1 MRSTVLDNELYNIV
15 KLAQNGKRIDGRAF
29 DEVRE
34 ITIQKDVVQNS
45 EGSAVVTIGDTKV
58 IAGLKMGVGVPYPD
72 SLDEG
77 SLAIGAEALPLAH
90 PEYESGRPSD
100 DEVELAR
107 VVDRSIR
114 ESKSIDFKQLCIKEG
129 EAVWTGFMDFYALN
143 SDGNLFD
150 AGCIACL
157 VGFLNSRI
165 PKLDKENKIIKGE
178 YAGKIKMS
186 QLPVLTTFVKV
197 GGKILIDPS
206 YLEQAAAE
214 SRYSLATTEDGKI
227 VAMQKGIG
235 GSFTLKEVNYMID
248 TAFKVGGKIRDQIKK
263 A

>member
-1 MRSTVLDNELYNIV
+1 MRNTILDNEVFNIV
-15 KLAQNGKRIDGRAF
+15 QLARSGKRIDGRAF
-29 DEVRE
+29 DQIRE
-34 ITIQKDVVQNS
+34 ITIQKDVAQNS
-45 EGSAVVTIGDTKV
+45 EGSAIVTLGSTKI
-58 IAGLKMGVGVPYPD
+58 IAGLKMAVGTPYPD

-77 SLAIGAEALPLAH
+77 SLAIGAETLPLAH

-100 DEVELAR
+100 NEVEIAR

-165 PKLDKENKIIKGE
+165 PKLDSENRIIKGE
-178 YAGKIKMS
+178 YSGKIKMS
-186 QLPVLTTFVKV
+186 QIPILTTFVKV
-197 GGKILIDPS
+197 GGKILVDPT
-206 YLEQAAAE
+206 YLEEKAAE
-214 SRYSLATTEDGKI
+214 ARYSLATTEDGKI
-227 VAMQKGIG
+227 VAMQKGVG
-235 GSFTLKEVNYMID
+235 GSFSLQEINYMID
-248 TAFKVGGKIRDQIKK
+248 TAFKIGDNVREIVKK

>member
-15 KLAQNGKRIDGRAF
+15 QLAQNGKRIDGRAL

-34 ITIQKDVVQNS
+34 ITIEKDIVKNS
-45 EGSAVVTIGDTKV
+45 EGSAIVTLGKTKV

-157 VGFLNSRI
+157 VGFLNSKI
-165 PKLDKENKIIKGE
+165 PKLDKENNIIKGE
-178 YAGKIKMS
+178 YSGKIKMS

-214 SRYSLATTEDGKI
+214 SRYSLATTEGGKI

-235 GSFTLKEVNYMID
+235 GSFTLEEVNYMID
-248 TAFKVGGKIRDQIKK
+248 TAFKVGDKIREQIKK